1 MYNAAMSTVSV
12 SDARA
17 SLPEI
22 LQRVS
27 AGEEV
32 TLTRHG
38 VAVAVVVRPDSL
50 RARRNERIIDAAVRL
65 GDRLDAAALA
75 TVAAVDGFS
84 AQRADEL
91 AAAVARE
98 RDR

>member
-1 MYNAAMSTVSV
+1 MSTVSV

-27 AGEEV
+27 DGEEV

-38 VAVAVVVRPDSL
+38 VAVAVVVRPDTL
-50 RARRNERIIDAAVRL
+50 RARRAGRILDAAMRL
-65 GDRLDAAALA
+65 GDQLDAASLA
-75 TVAAVDGFS
+75 PIPPQRGMS
-84 AQRADEL
+84 ANRADDL
-91 AAAVARE
+91 VASVRSD